1 MRRIVSLSYAMVL
14 MVFTVLVFA
23 SIAAAGEKATKAE
36 CIAKCREA
44 AKMVREIG
52 LEAALKK
59 LNDKNGPFV
68 WKDSYVFCIDI
79 EKGINLAHPI
89 LPVHAGKVVTGLK
102 DKNGKLFFAEY
113 VKVAKS
119 DGEGWVSYVW
129 PKPGEKTPSRKI
141 TYVYKVPDMNI
152 AMLAG
157 IYE

>member
-1 MRRIVSLSYAMVL
+1 MRKIASLSCGVL
-14 MVFTVLVFA
+14 LTVFIVMAFTGITV
-23 SIAAAGEKATKAE
+23 AGEKATKEE
-36 CIAKCREA
+36 CIAKCKEA
-44 AKMVREIG
+44 AKMVKEVG
-52 LEAALKK
+52 LEATLKK
-59 LNDKNGPFV
+59 LNDKNGSFV
-68 WKDSYVFCIDI
+68 WKDSYVFCIDLG
-79 EKGINLAHPI
+79 KGTNLAHPI

-119 DGEGWVSYVW
+119 EGQGWVSYVW
-129 PKPGEKTPSRKI
+129 PKPGEKTPSQKI

>member
-1 MRRIVSLSYAMVL
+1 MKKTVSLTCVVL
-14 MVFTVLVFA
+14 LIFFTVAAF
-23 SIAAAGEKATKAE
+23 AAGEKATKEE
-36 CIAKCREA
+36 CVAKCKEA
-44 AKMVREIG
+44 AKMVKEIG
-52 LEAALKK
+52 LDAALKK

-79 EKGINLAHPI
+79 EKGTNLAHPI

-113 VKVAKS
+113 VKVARS
-119 DGEGWVSYVW
+119 EGEGWVRYVW
-129 PKPGEKTPSRKI
+129 PKPGEKTPSQKI